1 MAEPNASQCGPC
13 GPVGQVKGFLQSE
26 NGKTLTEC
34 TWRNNPIFLQLLGIC
49 SALAVTNRMETTLV
63 MSIALT
69 FCCAF
74 SCVFVSLLRD
84 HTPRRIRMIVQV
96 LIIATFVI
104 LVDQYLKAFHWEI
117 SKQLG
122 PYVGLIITNCI
133 IMGRCEGFAAMN
145 PPLKSFLD
153 GLGNGLGYSF
163 VLLTIAFFRELLGS
177 GSVFGWVVLPEVWPR
192 CQLMV
197 LAPGAF
203 IMMGVFIWVARAI
216 SPLPEEEDDK

>member
-1 MAEPNASQCGPC
+1 MAGPC
-13 GPVGQVKGFLQSE
+13 GPECETGGLVGKAKGFLQSE

-34 TWRNNPIFLQLLGIC
+34 TWRNNPIFNQILGIC
-49 SALAVTNRMETTLV
+49 SALAVTNMLETTIV

-69 FCCAF
+69 LCTAL
-74 SCVFVSLLRD
+74 SCVFVSLLREY
-84 HTPRRIRMIVQV
+84 TPRRIRMIVQV

-104 LVDQYLKAFHWEI
+104 LVDQYLKAFHWQI
-117 SKQLG
+117 SKKLG

-133 IMGRCEGFAAMN
+133 IMGRCEGFAAVN
-145 PPLKSFLD
+145 PPFKSFLD

-177 GSVFGWVVLPEVWPR
+177 GTLFGIPVLPEAWPR
-192 CQLMV
+192 CQLMI

-216 SPLPEEEDDK
+216 NPLPEEEDKP